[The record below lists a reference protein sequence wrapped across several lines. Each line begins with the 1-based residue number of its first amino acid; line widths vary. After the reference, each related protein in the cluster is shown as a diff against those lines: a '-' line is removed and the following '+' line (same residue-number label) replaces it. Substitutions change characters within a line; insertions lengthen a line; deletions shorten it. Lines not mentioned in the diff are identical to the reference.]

1 MTTAPT
7 RHPARARRRIVLG
20 LAALAVL
27 AVALVAGRGG
37 IQRAMAGWTGEE
49 ALGEQIK
56 GTLALVYLRVTEG
69 VPATEPLYPMAHSG
83 LNPYGI
89 NTFLEQ
95 EAEPAK
101 VEQSIRLI
109 SEAGFHW
116 IRQQFPWQDIEISA
130 KGDYWDYRWDKS
142 AWEKY
147 DYIVDTAEQYDVEI
161 IARLDTPPAWSRGV
175 GDAEGWTLAPPDDY
189 DDYGDFVYTVVS
201 RYKGRIQYY
210 QIWNEPNI
218 YPEWGDQPADAAA
231 YTRLLQV
238 AYRRAKEADPDCVI
252 IAAGLAQTTE
262 ETPAEFGPRN
272 VSDLLYLEQMY
283 AAGAQGYF
291 DIMGA
296 QVYGLWTGP
305 YDRRTGRQYSNFSRV
320 QLLREIMVR
329 NGDAGK
335 PIWATEVGWNALP
348 EDFAAAPNFGRVSEA
363 QQAEYAVAAYER
375 AAREWPWLG
384 VMNYWFF
391 RRATDTEQDQPMY
404 YFRAMEPDFT
414 PLPVWGALGTMTA
427 EDPAVPTG
435 FYQEDHWA
443 LAYSGS
449 WQTIR
454 DLEAVQEAYRLG
466 QEGDELR
473 FTFDGTDLQLVLRE
487 TSQANRLA
495 VTVDGKIV
503 ELGRVSTAPYT
514 DAPAVSLAR
523 NLPDGRHQVTVRVY
537 GGPVGLDGLVVTR
550 RVLSLP
556 AAAGLAAGGV
566 ALLAALIGWRVRV
579 RRRHRAAAL
588 APAGESESQV

>member
-1 MTTAPT
+1 MTSPSI
-7 RHPARARRRIVLG
+7 RLPLRARRRIALG
-20 LAALAVL
+20 LAALALL
-27 AVALVAGRGG
+27 AAALVAGRSS

-56 GTLALVYLRVTEG
+56 GTLALVYLRLAEG
-69 VPATEPLYPMAHSG
+69 VPDTEPLYPMAHSG

-147 DYIVDTAEQYDVEI
+147 DHIVATAEQYGVEI
-161 IARLDTPPAWSRGV
+161 IARLDTPPAWSRSV

-189 DDYGDFVYTVVS
+189 EDYGDFVYTVVS
-201 RYKGRIQYY
+201 RYKGRIHYY

-296 QVYGLWTGP
+296 QVYGLWTSP
-305 YDRRTGRQYSNFSRV
+305 YDRRAGRQYSNFSRV

-329 NGDAGK
+329 HGDADK
-335 PIWATEVGWNALP
+335 PIWATEVGWNAQP
-348 EDFAAAPNFGRVSEA
+348 EDLAAAANFGRVSEA
-363 QQAEYAVAAYER
+363 QQAEYAVAAYAR
-375 AAREWPWLG
+375 AAQEWPWLG

-391 RRATDTEQDQPMY
+391 RRATDSEQDQPMY

-414 PLPVWGALGTMTA
+414 PLPVWGALSTMAT
-427 EDPAVPTG
+427 EDPTVSIG
-435 FYQEDHWA
+435 FYQENHWA
-443 LAYSGS
+443 LDYAGG
-449 WQTIR
+449 WQTIH
-454 DLEAVQEAYRLG
+454 DSEAVQGAYLLG
-466 QEGDELR
+466 QEGDELS
-473 FTFDGTDLQLVLRE
+473 FTFEGTDLKLVLRE
-487 TSQANRLA
+487 ASQANRLA
-495 VTVDGKIV
+495 VTVDGEIAAM
-503 ELGRVSTAPYT
+503 GRVSTAPYT

-523 NLPDGRHQVTVRVY
+523 NLADGRHRVTMRVY

-550 RVLSLP
+550 RAMSLQ
-556 AAAGLAAGGV
+556 AVVALAAGG
-566 ALLAALIGWRVRV
+566 ATLLAALLGWRVRL
-579 RRRHRAAAL
+579 RRRRRAAAL
-588 APAGESESQV
+588 APAGRDAA